1 MDMCNRIDRRIERRP
16 LFIYRY
22 VLKAIDNF
30 ADIYC
35 MEWEFRRMGQKA
47 SYIHR
52 KIGKWMLL
60 VSMSLVFMLTVIAC
74 DTAAKSVEYT
84 EDVFKDAAEAM
95 PGESDSDKPDIFV
108 ESIEVSQAI
117 QDSANSVV
125 LVSDRST
132 VVRVRVGVD
141 GGGSATGIDG
151 VLHVFVDGVQITTA
165 VGVAPIN
172 SGFTAPET
180 GLWNRDNEDHTL
192 NFEISAPTGITPTT
206 DADFVV
212 ALMPLPGEPD
222 TTNNSG
228 SAVDL
233 AVVESLTPKL
243 YFTRI
248 NYTPA
253 GAGLPD
259 LSDVQAGAGNVFVD
273 GIYPIDDSDPI
284 RYQMGIFPS
293 LTWSADPNGNSQVDS
308 SNNEHSDILDWLE
321 SCRQLIVDAEGNG
334 DRIFL
339 YGWIKGNPI
348 GGNGWAPV
356 GGRVAFGNTQET
368 RHQRT
373 YAHELGHNFG
383 LSHNARKLAPDTGWD
398 TGARLED
405 NPTGNNTNGRV
416 KPSVLWD
423 IMRGGRLTNQAWI
436 DQTNYEY
443 FLGHDVLDSGGT
455 GSSDR
460 SDRRD
465 KRLQQRVVAVSG
477 VLDFEGTKLV
487 RLNPVFRY
495 PWLSQASINDPQ
507 GQYTVQVETQT
518 GNVFE
523 STFSGELGDD
533 SDSPQS
539 FGFFS
544 ARLAVPA
551 EEEIVRV
558 IIISLTDRRELG
570 RLERS
575 GPPRIRILDP
585 ADGAQL
591 TGEVTVKFD
600 VEDSDTPKERIR
612 VQIAYSND
620 NGVQWVPVAVNVPA
634 SVSAVTFDSKQVQP
648 SKEGSGVIRVI
659 ASDGLN
665 TVFDDVS
672 KLTVGGQ

>member
-1 MDMCNRIDRRIERRP
+1 
-16 LFIYRY
+16 
-22 VLKAIDNF
+22 
-30 ADIYC
+30 
-35 MEWEFRRMGQKA
+35 MGQNA
-47 SYIHR
+47 SYTHR
-52 KIGKWMLL
+52 KFGKWMLL
-60 VSMSLVFMLTVIAC
+60 VSMSLVFLLAMIAC
-74 DTAAKSVEYT
+74 DTASKSVEST
-84 EDVFKDAAEAM
+84 EKVFKDATGAM
-95 PGESDSDKPDIFV
+95 RGESESDKPDTRDKPDTSDKPDIFV

-117 QDSANSVV
+117 QNSANSVV

-151 VLHVFVDGVQITTA
+151 VLQVFVDGVQITTA

-172 SGFTAPET
+172 SGFTAPEA
-180 GLWNRDNEDHTL
+180 GLWDRDNEDHTL

-206 DADFVV
+206 DADFIV
-212 ALMPLPGEPD
+212 ALTPLPGEPD

-228 SAVDL
+228 STVNL
-233 AVVESLTPKL
+233 TVVESLTPKL

-259 LSDVQAGAGNVFVD
+259 LSDIQAGVGNVFVD

-284 RYQMGIFPS
+284 RYQVGIFPS
-293 LTWSADPNGNSQVDS
+293 LTWGADPNGNSQIDS
-308 SNNEHSDILDWLE
+308 GNNEHSDILDWLE
-321 SCRQLIVDAEGNG
+321 SCRQLIVDVEGNG

-348 GGNGWAPV
+348 PSNGWAPV
-356 GGRVAFGNTQET
+356 GGRVAFGNTQQT

-383 LSHNARKLAPDTGWD
+383 LSHNNRDLAPDTGWD
-398 TGARLED
+398 TSARLED
-405 NPTGNNTNGRV
+405 NPIGNNTNGRV
-416 KPSVLWD
+416 KPSTLND
-423 IMRGGRLTNQAWI
+423 IMVGGLLTNQAWI
-436 DQTNYEY
+436 DQTSYEY

-465 KRLQQRVVAVSG
+465 KRFQQRVVAVSG

-507 GQYTVQVETQT
+507 GRYTVQVETQA

-533 SDSPQS
+533 AETSPQS

-544 ARLAVPA
+544 VRLAVPA
-551 EEEIVRV
+551 EEEIARV
-558 IIISLTDRRELG
+558 SIISLTDRRELG

-575 GPPRIRILDP
+575 RPPRIRILYPD
-585 ADGAQL
+585 DGAQL

-612 VQIAYSND
+612 VHIAYSND

-634 SVSAVTFDSKQVQP
+634 LVSAVTFDSKQVQA
-648 SKEGSGVIRVI
+648 SEKGSGVIRVI

-672 KLTVGGQ
+672 KLTVGGKYVSNQQKRDTFVKER